1 MELKHGFS
9 AAMATTLREDAPMHR
24 LWYDLR
30 NQSLFE
36 ESFRAD
42 VLEIDQSLQ
51 RMIWRIVGQYAEL
64 TGAPLTVS
72 SSVAY
77 AIFDGLFQQAL
88 LRQLAGQSDAGRQ
101 LQESVESIIDLL
113 LVEAELGE
121 RISS

>member
-1 MELKHGFS
+1 
-9 AAMATTLREDAPMHR
+9 MHR